1 MSHFSKTQLKFL
13 HIHLYITQTNMLIT
27 KWQDTMEADFA
38 DLLKKENQTLLYF
51 YPKDNTPGCTI
62 EGKQFSENILA
73 FLDHGIQIIWVSKD
87 TPESHCK
94 FIAKQ
99 ELSIPLISD
108 PDLSLHKQFATR
120 GEKKMY
126 GMISEW
132 TIRSTFLL
140 NSKWEILKERRNVNA
155 LWHVA
160 RVMKELWLTK

>member
-1 MSHFSKTQLKFL
+1 
-13 HIHLYITQTNMLIT
+13 
-27 KWQDTMEADFA
+27 
-38 DLLKKENQTLLYF
+38 
-51 YPKDNTPGCTI
+51 
-62 EGKQFSENILA
+62 
-73 FLDHGIQIIWVSKD
+73 
-87 TPESHCK
+87 
-94 FIAKQ
+94 
-99 ELSIPLISD
+99 
-108 PDLSLHKQFATR
+108 LSLHKQFATR